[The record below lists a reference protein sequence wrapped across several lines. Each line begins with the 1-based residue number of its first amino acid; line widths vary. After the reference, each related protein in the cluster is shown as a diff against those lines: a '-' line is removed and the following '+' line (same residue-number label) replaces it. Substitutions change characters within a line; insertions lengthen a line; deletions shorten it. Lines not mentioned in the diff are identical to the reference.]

1 MGFFKVEVQLIYNI
15 VLVSGIQQ
23 SDSVTYFF
31 ILFSIIGY
39 YKILNTVPFY
49 IVNSYCLSIL
59 CIVVCYLLIPY
70 A

>member
-39 YKILNTVPFY
+39 YKILNAFKVMCVTF
-49 IVNSYCLSIL
+49 
-59 CIVVCYLLIPY
+59 
-70 A
+70 